1 MARIELEF
9 EEVTLKHEETG
20 FPTPGVR
27 ATCPE
32 CGESEESYG
41 RGANS
46 RIRCLMR
53 LKENCTE
60 TDRRTGRSHYYVD
73 PEANERPRDSIPK
86 PWWEK
91 KR

>member
-1 MARIELEF
+1 MAKIELEY
-9 EEVTLKHEETG
+9 EEVNLVNEETG
-20 FPTPGVR
+20 LSQRGVR

-41 RGANS
+41 TGAKS

-60 TDRRTGRSHYYVD
+60 VDRRTGRGHFYVD
-73 PEANERPRDSIPK
+73 PDDDSRPRDPVVK

-91 KR
+91 

>member
-1 MARIELEF
+1 MAKIELEF
-9 EEVTLKHEETG
+9 EEVTIEHEDSG
-20 FPTPGVR
+20 LPTPGVR

-41 RGANS
+41 TGPKS

-60 TDRRTGRSHYYVD
+60 TDPDTGRGHYYVD
-73 PEANERPRDSIPK
+73 PDAA
-86 PWWEK
+86 
-91 KR
+91 

>member
-1 MARIELEF
+1 MAKIELEF
-9 EEVTLKHEETG
+9 EEVNLRNEESG
-20 FPTPGVR
+20 LPQRGVR

-41 RGANS
+41 TGRPS
-46 RIRCLMR
+46 RMRCLMR

-60 TDRRTGRSHYYVD
+60 TDAQTGRGHFYVD
-73 PEANERPRDSIPK
+73 PDADERPRDPVVK

-91 KR
+91 